1 MKKHIN
7 PLTGLAVLLFLT
19 VWSACS
25 KSSSGSSGPSAN
37 TVLITQATW
46 KYDTSG
52 IDLNKDG
59 IVDIGDTTVPVCE
72 KEYTYLFNKD
82 STGILTEGATKCN
95 PSDPQT
101 ENFTWSF
108 TNNQSGLTASINP
121 LLSGGV
127 NIFSLTQTSLILYK
141 DTILLGSS
149 FRYVISLKH

>member
-1 MKKHIN
+1 MKKRVY
-7 PLTGLAVLLFLT
+7 PVTGLIVLFSLI
-19 VWSACS
+19 VWSAC
-25 KSSSGSSGPSAN
+25 KKSSGSGGPSAN
-37 TVLITQATW
+37 MVLMTQATW

-59 IVDIGDTTVPVCE
+59 IVDIGDTTVPLCE

-95 PSDPQT
+95 ASDPQT
-101 ENFTWSF
+101 ESFTWSF
-108 TNNQSGLTASINP
+108 TNNQTGLTASVNP

-141 DTILLGSS
+141 DTTLLGSS